1 MPQKDLV
8 VEAFVEI
15 PKGTQN
21 KYEYDPER
29 GIFRL
34 DRVLYSPLHYPA
46 DYGFV
51 PETLAEDGDPLD
63 ILVLLSVPTFPGCL
77 VPARIIGA
85 LTMEDDKGI
94 DTKLL
99 SVATVDPRYDRVREP
114 GHLSPHTIRE
124 MEYFF
129 GIYKDL
135 EGKKSAVTGWRDRR
149 FAGET
154 LARARKAWEEKG
166 AAQPSPR
173 AAPRILTDPHAI
185 AGERKRSRP
194 RPLVPGRD

>member
-77 VPARIIGA
+77 V
-85 LTMEDDKGI
+85 
-94 DTKLL
+94 
-99 SVATVDPRYDRVREP
+99 
-114 GHLSPHTIRE
+114 
-124 MEYFF
+124 
-129 GIYKDL
+129 
-135 EGKKSAVTGWRDRR
+135 
-149 FAGET
+149 
-154 LARARKAWEEKG
+154 
-166 AAQPSPR
+166 
-173 AAPRILTDPHAI
+173 
-185 AGERKRSRP
+185 
-194 RPLVPGRD
+194 